1 MTFLGPHQAMDL
13 ETNDPM
19 KTEKL
24 SGKFEFVNQ
33 VYSGERN
40 KKWEIFQ
47 NILGPSG
54 NIHFRKPALGEKMIN
69 KHYSIF
75 KCSIV

>member
-1 MTFLGPHQAMDL
+1 MTFLGPHQAIDL
-13 ETNDPM
+13 DTNDPM

-24 SGKFEFVNQ
+24 SGKFEFINQ
-33 VYSGERN
+33 VYSGQRK

-54 NIHFRKPALGEKMIN
+54 NIHFRKPALGETMIIN
-69 KHYSIF
+69 HYFIC
-75 KCSIV
+75 KCFLV